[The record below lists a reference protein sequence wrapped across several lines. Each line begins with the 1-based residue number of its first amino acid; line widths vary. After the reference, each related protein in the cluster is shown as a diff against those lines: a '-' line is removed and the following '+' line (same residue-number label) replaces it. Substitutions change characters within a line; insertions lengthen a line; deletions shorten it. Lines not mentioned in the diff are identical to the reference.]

1 MSFGFYFRE
10 LRKSKCFTQQQ
21 ISEVIGKSAM
31 LVSGVENGKNGP
43 FSYLDLEKISRA
55 LDLSESE
62 KTDLMRAAFIS
73 RGILPKDILDYL
85 IQDED
90 AFTLLEA
97 CAHEKP
103 DRDTISQILNI
114 VKECK

>member
-1 MSFGFYFRE
+1 MSFGVYFRE
-10 LRKSKCFTQQQ
+10 LRKSKRFTQQQ
-21 ISEVIGKSAM
+21 ISEAIGKSVM

-43 FSYLDLEKISRA
+43 FSYHDLVIISRV

-62 KTDLMRAAFIS
+62 TSDLMRAAFIS
-73 RGILPKDILDYL
+73 RGILPKDIQDYL
-85 IQDED
+85 IQNDD
-90 AFTLLEA
+90 AFTLLEV
-97 CAHEKP
+97 CAHKKP